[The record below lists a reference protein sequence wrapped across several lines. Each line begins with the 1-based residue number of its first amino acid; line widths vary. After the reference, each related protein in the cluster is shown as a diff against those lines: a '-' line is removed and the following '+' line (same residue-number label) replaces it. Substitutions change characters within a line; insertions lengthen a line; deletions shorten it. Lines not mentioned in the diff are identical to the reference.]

1 MKYKK
6 YNHEGN
12 MLTELNKFKTQLLDE
27 YIKCG
32 VVDADYLYRMIDN
45 TLSRP
50 EIIYIREK
58 KSRQKRD
65 EFIFNLIH
73 IIPAEFHVI
82 HKMLR
87 SKWNLLNVSEN
98 LFDRLSSF
106 INQCEISKQDEAVQA
121 WSYIKRVESEF
132 KMLYEKITGELSKKP
147 RGHYLSPYIKVED
160 EDGNVFCIDSASE
173 HLIRYLSI
181 TLKLLSHKFGWFS
194 DDKVI
199 MPDEVGVEDDNIYQ
213 AGSIELLARSWIAL
227 EDISQRSL
235 IFGGD
240 VYVCKGEHVPE
251 DARAAGV
258 KTSYHYERTESEYEL
273 YDAIACERVRRK
285 SLQEF
290 INIISSKEI
299 RNAVTRDP
307 QNVGKIEDGS
317 FFSEEEILACFTL
330 GDTFCVD
337 IMTDSKG
344 YHGLTLAEW
353 VRCYFV
359 LQNISRRMVEE
370 NSHGILVRE
379 KIIDALEMA
388 GIDREKCL
396 IFINLVSFSKDST
409 DLYDCPLIAMRSGAY
424 YISYNSLLHANISN
438 IILSRLSSL
447 DTNTTGKGY
456 KFESEV
462 NELIRKVIGDCKSF
476 KFKRGADE
484 YEYDATFI
492 LDGNLFILECKNRSL
507 SWYNPVR
514 SYRNK
519 KFIYDAAQQVKRLRG
534 ALLEYPEVVKEQFGV
549 ECSDVNIIPVVF
561 NCLPFSWRGS
571 IDEVYVTDYSSFS
584 RLLKGSEIYKV
595 MSSLNGQ
602 ENIKSGYKQWKGH
615 FLCSEDII
623 RHFENP
629 IQLAPFIDSRK
640 EDYKW
645 WVADSEVAFMVKSFE
660 VDTKEYAKR
669 EKKLFISLPLKKQKK
684 PKIDRKAMEKKSKK
698 INRRK

>member
-1 MKYKK
+1 
-6 YNHEGN
+6 
-12 MLTELNKFKTQLLDE
+12 
-27 YIKCG
+27 
-32 VVDADYLYRMIDN
+32 
-45 TLSRP
+45 
-50 EIIYIREK
+50 
-58 KSRQKRD
+58 
-65 EFIFNLIH
+65 
-73 IIPAEFHVI
+73 
-82 HKMLR
+82 
-87 SKWNLLNVSEN
+87 
-98 LFDRLSSF
+98 
-106 INQCEISKQDEAVQA
+106 
-121 WSYIKRVESEF
+121 
-132 KMLYEKITGELSKKP
+132 
-147 RGHYLSPYIKVED
+147 
-160 EDGNVFCIDSASE
+160 
-173 HLIRYLSI
+173 
-181 TLKLLSHKFGWFS
+181 
-194 DDKVI
+194 
-199 MPDEVGVEDDNIYQ
+199 
-213 AGSIELLARSWIAL
+213 
-227 EDISQRSL
+227 
-235 IFGGD
+235 
-240 VYVCKGEHVPE
+240 
-251 DARAAGV
+251 
-258 KTSYHYERTESEYEL
+258 
-273 YDAIACERVRRK
+273 
-285 SLQEF
+285 
-290 INIISSKEI
+290 
-299 RNAVTRDP
+299 VTRDP